1 MVSSTL
7 KSCNG
12 PVRTFDTA
20 HGLMGS
26 RNVRKVAAISTAP
39 HRLIAF
45 NLTSFIL

>member
-1 MVSSTL
+1 MVSSAL
-7 KSCNG
+7 KTCNG
-12 PVRTFDTA
+12 PVGTFDTA

-26 RNVRKVAAISTAP
+26 RDVRKVAAISTAP